1 MNIVNILDQIE
12 KVDNEVVDK
21 LNPRR
26 AAMKGMLS
34 FGKKAAVAAVPF
46 GLGSMFS
53 SSTASAQTSGAGV
66 VDALQ
71 FVLALKHFESALIT
85 QGLSKVKY
93 SSPNTTGDVA
103 ALNTMKDQTNKH
115 ITFLKNAIT
124 AAGATPVS
132 AKTNYDFTG
141 GGAYSNVMSSTITF
155 LKVVQGVKDATV
167 RAIKGQ
173 APALV
178 KQGDTLAAALAMHAV
193 DARHAAKLR
202 IMRLFNGY
210 SAPIKPWTSER
221 DLTENEAIGKDV
233 FIGED
238 VTTQAGVDTSKISGV
253 THAQATEAFDE
264 PLTKAQVTAALA
276 PFKIF

>member
-12 KVDNEVVDK
+12 KVDNEVIDK

-46 GLGSMFS
+46 GLGSMFN
-53 SSTASAQTSGAGV
+53 TASAQTSASGI

-71 FVLALKHFESALIT
+71 FILALKHFESALIT
-85 QGLSKVKY
+85 QGLLKVKY
-93 SSPNTTGDVA
+93 SSPNTAADLV
-103 ALNTMKDQTNKH
+103 ALNTIKDQTNKH
-115 ITFLKNAIT
+115 IAFLKSAIT
-124 AAGATPVS
+124 AAGATPVA
-132 AKTNYDFTG
+132 AKAATAYDYTG
-141 GGAYSNVMSSTITF
+141 GGAYANAMSTTITF
-155 LKVVQGVKDATV
+155 LKVLQGVKDATV

-193 DARHAAKLR
+193 DARHASKLR

-210 SAPIKPWTSER
+210 SSPIKPWTSER

-233 FIGED
+233 FAGED
-238 VTTQAGVDTSKISGV
+238 TTTQAGVDTSKISGV

>member
-12 KVDNEVVDK
+12 KVDNEVIDK

-46 GLGSMFS
+46 GLGSMFN
-53 SSTASAQTSGAGV
+53 TASAQTSAAGI

-71 FVLALKHFESALIT
+71 FILALKHFESALIT
-85 QGLSKVKY
+85 QGLLKVKY
-93 SSPNTTGDVA
+93 SSPNTAADLV
-103 ALNTMKDQTNKH
+103 ALNTIKEQTNKH
-115 ITFLKNAIT
+115 VAFLQTAIK
-124 AAGATPVS
+124 AAGATPVA
-132 AKTNYDFTG
+132 AKPTAYDYTG
-141 GGAYSNVMSSTITF
+141 GGAYDKALETTITF
-155 LKVVQGVKDATV
+155 LKVLQGVKDATV

-193 DARHAAKLR
+193 DSRHAAKLR
-202 IMRLFNGY
+202 LMRLYNGY
-210 SAPIKPWTSER
+210 SKPIKPWTSER
-221 DLTENEAIGKDV
+221 DLTESEPIGKDV
-233 FIGED
+233 FANED
-238 VTTQAGVDTSKISGV
+238 ATTQAGVDTSKISGV

-264 PLTKAQVTAALA
+264 PLTKAQITAALA

>member
-12 KVDNEVVDK
+12 KVDNEVIDK

-26 AAMKGMLS
+26 AAMKGMLN

-46 GLGSMFS
+46 GLGSMFN
-53 SSTASAQTSGAGV
+53 SSTASAQTSGAAV

-71 FVLALKHFESALIT
+71 FVLALKHFESALLT
-85 QGLSKVKY
+85 KVLPGVKY
-93 SSPNTTGDVA
+93 SSPNTAGDVA
-103 ALNTMKDQTNKH
+103 ALNTIRDQVNKH
-115 ITFLKNAIT
+115 ITFLQTAIK
-124 AAGATPVS
+124 AAGATPVA
-132 AKTNYDFTG
+132 AKTTYDYTG
-141 GGAYSNVMSSTITF
+141 GGAYGTVTSSTITF
-155 LKVVQGVKDATV
+155 LKVLQGVKDASV

-202 IMRLFNGY
+202 LMRLFNGY

-221 DLTENEAIGKDV
+221 DLTEKEPIGKDV
-233 FIGED
+233 FLGED
-238 VTTQAGVDTSKISGV
+238 LTTQAGVDTSKISGI